1 MEGSSNDSLN
11 SKKIKAVTVPNS
23 TLLKISKN
31 KGSMRSLREGNKD
44 RKSPLTKGGEVP
56 II

>member
-1 MEGSSNDSLN
+1 MEGSLNDSLN
-11 SKKIKAVTVPNS
+11 SKKLKTVTGPNS

-31 KGSMRSLREGNKD
+31 KGSISSLREGNKD
-44 RKSPLTKGGEVP
+44 RKSSLDKRGKVP